1 MSDRK
6 YVMVKFLCLTKN
18 ELLLILL
25 SSKIVVKE
33 CEVVKKSCLFLL
45 FLLVCFSSVFATDT
59 NIIIDENP
67 EIVYVEDYDYS
78 LGFDDGESS
87 ADVNNF
93 DNVGI
98 SLKGVVVEA
107 GEPYEY
113 SDEFSI
119 VPVMIQELKV
129 KINDKENDK
138 YNGSVFP
145 VRYQLTDDYNQNI
158 DVANKLSKG
167 DNVYVYANFE
177 DGKLVGDMAIQYFD
191 KTNLIIFI
199 IAIYAIAIILI
210 GGFNGVKALVGLI
223 VTIVAIFT
231 FMIPAIYDGADA
243 MLVTILTSI
252 AVTII
257 TFMVISGFKKKTIAA
272 IIGTISGILVASL
285 FACVFGNMMKLTGI
299 SDETMMLTTLENA
312 SNFNFKNIMFA
323 GIVIGALGACM
334 DVGMSIASALSE
346 MREEVPDISV
356 KRLIKAGMN
365 IGKDVMGTMTNTLI
379 LAYVGSA
386 MTIILLFMGFDFKM
400 YDIINQEMIAEEVLR
415 AIAGSFGLVCTIPL
429 TAIISAFIMGNKD

>member
-1 MSDRK
+1 MK
-6 YVMVKFLCLTKN
+6 
-18 ELLLILL
+18 
-25 SSKIVVKE
+25 KI
-33 CEVVKKSCLFLL
+33 CLFLM
-45 FLLVCFSSVFATDT
+45 FLLVCFSTTLATDT
-59 NIIIDENP
+59 GDETNFDIDDVGEIIFDEN
-67 EIVYVEDYDYS
+67 YDYS
-78 LGFDDGESS
+78 LGYDEGDDFNTSL
-87 ADVNNF
+87 NNQA
-93 DNVGI
+93 NTEI

-113 SDEFSI
+113 SDVFSI

-138 YNGSVFP
+138 YNGSIFP
-145 VRYQLTDDYNQNI
+145 VKYQLTDDYNQNI

-167 DNVYVYANFE
+167 DKVYVYANFE

-199 IAIYAIAIILI
+199 IVIYALAIILI
-210 GGFNGVKALVGLI
+210 GGLNGVKALVGLA
-223 VTIVAIFT
+223 VTVVAIFT
-231 FMIPAIYDGADA
+231 IMIPAIYNGVNA
-243 MLVTILTSI
+243 MLVTILVSI
-252 AVTII
+252 LVTVV
-257 TFMVISGFKKKTIAA
+257 TFLIVSGFKKKTIAA

-285 FACVFGNMMKLTGI
+285 FSYIFGNLMKLTGI
-299 SDETMMLTTLENA
+299 CDETMMLTTLENA

-346 MREEVPDISV
+346 MKEEIPDISV

-429 TAIISAFIMGNKD
+429 TAIVSGVLMGKKD

>member
-1 MSDRK
+1 M
-6 YVMVKFLCLTKN
+6 
-18 ELLLILL
+18 
-25 SSKIVVKE
+25 
-33 CEVVKKSCLFLL
+33 KKPCLFLM
-45 FLLVCFSSVFATDT
+45 FLLVCFNTVFATETDVQT

-67 EIVYVEDYDYS
+67 DIVYVEDYDYS
-78 LGFDDGESS
+78 LGFDDGESNVE
-87 ADVNNF
+87 VNNF

-107 GEPYEY
+107 DEPYEY

-167 DNVYVYANFE
+167 DKVYVYANFE

-199 IAIYAIAIILI
+199 IVIYSLAIILI
-210 GGFNGVKALVGLI
+210 GGLNGVKALVGLV

-231 FMIPAIYDGADA
+231 FMIPAIYNGADA
-243 MLVTILTSI
+243 MLVTILVSI
-252 AVTII
+252 AVTFF
-257 TFMVISGFKKKTIAA
+257 TFLVVSGFKKKTFAA

-285 FACVFGNMMKLTGI
+285 FAYAFGNMMKLTGI

-346 MREEVPDISV
+346 MREEIPDISV

-415 AIAGSFGLVCTIPL
+415 AVAGSFGLVCTIPL
-429 TAIISAFIMGNKD
+429 TAIISAFMMGNKD

>member
-1 MSDRK
+1 M
-6 YVMVKFLCLTKN
+6 
-18 ELLLILL
+18 
-25 SSKIVVKE
+25 
-33 CEVVKKSCLFLL
+33 KKSCLFLM
-45 FLLVCFSSVFATDT
+45 FLLVCFDTVFATETVDQT

-87 ADVNNF
+87 IDVNNS

-113 SDEFSI
+113 FDEYSI

-129 KINDKENDK
+129 KINDKENDR
-138 YNGSVFP
+138 YNGTVFSVK
-145 VRYQLTDDYNQNI
+145 YQLTDDYNQNI

-199 IAIYAIAIILI
+199 IVIYSLAIILI

-223 VTIVAIFT
+223 VTVVAIFT

-243 MLVTILTSI
+243 MMVTILTSI
-252 AVTII
+252 AVTCF
-257 TFMVISGFKKKTIAA
+257 TFLVVSGLKKKTFAA

-285 FACVFGNMMKLTGI
+285 FSYIFGNLMKLTGI

-312 SNFNFKNIMFA
+312 SNFNFKNIMFS

-346 MREEVPDISV
+346 MREEIPDISV

-415 AIAGSFGLVCTIPL
+415 AIAGSFGLVSTIPL
-429 TAIISAFIMGNKD
+429 TAIVSAFMMGNKD